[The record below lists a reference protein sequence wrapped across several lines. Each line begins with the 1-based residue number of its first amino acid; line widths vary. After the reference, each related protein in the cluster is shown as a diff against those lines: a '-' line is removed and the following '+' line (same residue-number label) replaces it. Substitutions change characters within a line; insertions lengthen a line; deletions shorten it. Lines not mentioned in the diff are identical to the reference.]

1 MSRKKFDVASLL
13 SSTPR
18 SSNLR
23 AQRAVTRLSKL
34 RRFSPGSR
42 WRFSGLQRLSPG
54 VISKSRLRKRCTP
67 SSSSRARARV
77 SCSAE
82 HNEQHPVIAHRCL
95 EDQFDVV
102 MPPDAVLDS
111 EGTYM
116 RASEAEVCQVPDQI
130 IVIESFL
137 GKISEDIGHK
147 YPELKQQFLS
157 FQDGTVHWLELRSPH
172 IHVDPALGPCDVV
185 RLLISVNKSYQI
197 QVMLCILLFGLL
209 PKVSTYKIF
218 SIVI

>member
-1 MSRKKFDVASLL
+1 MEWALIGVALTARMSHKKFDVASLL
-13 SSTPR
+13 SSMPR

-34 RRFSPGSR
+34 RRFFPGSR

-67 SSSSRARARV
+67 SSSSQARARV

-82 HNEQHPVIAHRCL
+82 HNEQHPVIACRCL

-102 MPPDAVLDS
+102 MPLDAVLDS
-111 EGTYM
+111 KGTYM
-116 RASEAEVCQVPDQI
+116 RASEAEVCQAPDQI

-185 RLLISVNKSYQI
+185 RLLISVNS
-197 QVMLCILLFGLL
+197 MLFT
-209 PKVSTYKIF
+209 ST
-218 SIVI
+218 